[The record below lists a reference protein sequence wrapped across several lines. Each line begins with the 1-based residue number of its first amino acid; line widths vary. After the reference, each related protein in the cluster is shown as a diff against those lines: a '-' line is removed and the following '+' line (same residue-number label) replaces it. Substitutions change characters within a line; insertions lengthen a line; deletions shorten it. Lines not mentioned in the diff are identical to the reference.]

1 MMEDLH
7 ERARRLIAA
16 KGVEGISTNHQA
28 WLDAHLEG
36 CSACAEMAE
45 AVERAI
51 RTLRSVTVQVNTELV
66 DRTRRVVQLRA
77 HELRG
82 RQAQLIPIWMSCAL
96 SWLLGGLTLPLVW
109 RLVEWVGLYVK
120 LPDDIWVLVLVLWW
134 TLPTLAAAALL
145 TAKGSQ
151 VSGDR

>member
-96 SWLLGGLTLPLVW
+96 YWFSCSGGLCPRWRRPHFLPPRDL
-109 RLVEWVGLYVK
+109 K
-120 LPDDIWVLVLVLWW
+120 C
-134 TLPTLAAAALL
+134 
-145 TAKGSQ
+145 Q
-151 VSGDR
+151 VTGDSRPSPPIERGMKNGIREARSMVCPK